1 MGNMLLLSD
10 AGAVAAK
17 TMIDVSAVDFTSVLN
32 EMVSN
37 LFMVALHFIVGLL
50 KWVLII
56 GSAVALPFV
65 ISGLIHL
72 IYK

>member
-32 EMVSN
+32 EMVA
-37 LFMVALHFIVGLL
+37 LLPVMLPVMLPVAVSCIAFRKGISFILSFIRGV
-50 KWVLII
+50 
-56 GSAVALPFV
+56 
-65 ISGLIHL
+65 
-72 IYK
+72 

>member
-32 EMVSN
+32 EMVA
-37 LFMVALHFIVGLL
+37 LLPVMLPVAVSCIAFLL
-50 KWVLII
+50 
-56 GSAVALPFV
+56 SAVL
-65 ISGLIHL
+65 
-72 IYK
+72 

>member
-32 EMVSN
+32 EMVA
-37 LFMVALHFIVGLL
+37 LLPVMLPVAVSCIAFRKGISFILSFIRG
-50 KWVLII
+50 
-56 GSAVALPFV
+56 G
-65 ISGLIHL
+65 
-72 IYK
+72 